1 MKDTRSLINR
11 LVLCAVSLAMVSTL
25 TAQTIGSAKVI
36 RIKGPAR
43 YTTGNNIW
51 QPLGVGTVLQ
61 PGTVVQTST
70 EKGSYVDIS
79 LGEEG
84 TGAAAVEPITYRPAI
99 ISSMSSGTS
108 YQPGSDLNVVR
119 IWENSALGIDKV
131 SFMQT
136 GAEAVSDTQLD
147 LKAGRITGNVKKMS
161 AASKYEIKLPVGV
174 CGIRGALYD
183 ISAEGIVKVV
193 VGSAVAAAVDSKSG
207 NVTTQTVM
215 GGQQYDMR
223 SNQITPLAQADISML
238 TNTSREMVVVATAVP
253 VILASD
259 KTIVPLSV
267 VK

>member
-1 MKDTRSLINR
+1 MKETRSLINR
-11 LVLCAVSLAMVSTL
+11 IALCAVSLAMVSTL
-25 TAQTIGSAKVI
+25 TAQTIGTAKVI

-51 QPLGVGTVLQ
+51 QPLGLGAALQ

-70 EKGSYVDIS
+70 ERGSYVDLA
-79 LGEEG
+79 LGDESV
-84 TGAAAVEPITYRPAI
+84 AVVQPITYRPAI
-99 ISSMSSGTS
+99 ISSMASGTS
-108 YQPGSDLNVVR
+108 YQPSADQNVIR
-119 IWENSALGIDKV
+119 IWENSALGIDKL
-131 SFMQT
+131 SSMQT
-136 GAEAVSDTQLD
+136 GAETVGDTQLD

-174 CGIRGALYD
+174 VGIRGALYD
-183 ISAEGIVKVV
+183 ISAEGIVKVF

-223 SNQITPLAQADISML
+223 SNQVTPIPQAEISAITSISASML
-238 TNTSREMVVVATAVP
+238 VVSTTAP

-259 KTIVPLSV
+259 KTVIPLSIV
-267 VK
+267 R

>member
-1 MKDTRSLINR
+1 MKEPRSLINR
-11 LVLCAVSLAMVSTL
+11 IVLCAVSLAMVSTL

-51 QPLGVGTVLQ
+51 QPLGMGTALQ

-70 EKGSYVDIS
+70 EKGSYVDIAV
-79 LGEEG
+79 GEES
-84 TGAAAVEPITYRPAI
+84 AAVVQPITYRPAI
-99 ISSMSSGTS
+99 ISSMASGTG
-108 YQPGSDLNVVR
+108 YQPSADQNVIR
-119 IWENSALGIDKV
+119 IWENSALGIDKL
-131 SFMQT
+131 SSMQT
-136 GAEAVSDTQLD
+136 GAESVGDTQLD

-161 AASKYEIKLPVGV
+161 AASKYEVKVPVGV
-174 CGIRGALYD
+174 VGIRGTLYD
-183 ISAEGIVKVV
+183 ISAEGIVKIF
-193 VGSAVAAAVDSKSG
+193 VGSAVAAAVDGKSG

-223 SNQITPLAQADISML
+223 SNQITPIPQAEVSAVTSISAEM
-238 TNTSREMVVVATAVP
+238 MVVSATAP

-259 KTIVPLSV
+259 KTVVPLSV